1 MNRRPPRSTLFP
13 YTTLFRSLAKIGPHA
28 ASPVSTMTTASDA
41 TVLDDHLTSPG
52 TAVGTIAY
60 MSPEQV
66 RGEELDARTDLFS
79 CGVVL
84 YEMATGNQPFPGA
97 TSGVIFDGIL
107 NRQPVEPLR
116 LNPILRSEEHTS
128 ELQSRLHLV
137 CRLLLEKKKK

>member
-1 MNRRPPRSTLFP
+1 
-13 YTTLFRSLAKIGPHA
+13 
-28 ASPVSTMTTASDA
+28 
-41 TVLDDHLTSPG
+41 VLDDTLTSQG
-52 TAVGTIAY
+52 TAVGTISY
-60 MSPEQV
+60 MSPDQV

-116 LNPILRSEEHTS
+116 LNPILPVELERILNKALDKDRTLRYQTASDEHTS
-128 ELQSRLHLV
+128 ELQSRGHL
-137 CRLLLEKKKK
+137 